1 MKKLQY
7 KEIKQTFI
15 DFLKDHDA
23 YTRFVV
29 YLCHPKNKDWCI
41 VNLGLV
47 NRTFSAYVSS
57 LWSGKTT
64 HNIYTMRERHYRMER
79 LIRYAFLWSD
89 TSEGYDFWLSLSDE
103 WKKVLYDKYKVLG
116 IMCTP

>member
-29 YLCHPKNKDWCI
+29 YLCHPNNKDWCI
-41 VNLGLV
+41 ANLGLV

-57 LWSGKTT
+57 LWNVNAG
-64 HNIYTMRERHYRMER
+64 RHYGMEL
-79 LIRYAFLWSD
+79 LIVSAFLWSD
-89 TSEGYDFWLSLSDE
+89 TSEGGTYWLHLSDE
-103 WKKVLYDKYKVLG
+103 WRKVVYDKYKASGLLIV
-116 IMCTP
+116 

>member
-23 YTRFVV
+23 YTKFVV
-29 YLCHPKNKDWCI
+29 YLCHPNNKDWCI
-41 VNLGLV
+41 ASNGPVNK
-47 NRTFSAYVSS
+47 TFSAHVSAS
-57 LWSGKTT
+57 WNVNAG
-64 HNIYTMRERHYRMER
+64 RHYRMER
-79 LIRYAFLWSD
+79 LIISAFLWSD
-89 TSEGYDFWLSLSDE
+89 TSEGGIYWLYLSDE